1 MPDSSTNRRGRLFV
15 IAAASGTGKTS
26 LVKALMAAMP
36 ELQFS
41 VSHTTRRA
49 RPSEVDGKDYHF
61 VDQATFRR
69 MIDDGEFL
77 EHASVFDNYYGTS
90 RRAVENALALG
101 HDLILEI
108 DWQGAQ
114 QVRARLPEVIDVFIL
129 PPSREALAERLR
141 ARPKGPDDVI
151 ARRLQDSVT
160 ELSHWHEFRYVV
172 VNDKFGD
179 ALEALIAIV
188 RGKGDAQKSDRA
200 EFRTL
205 AAGLLA

>member
-1 MPDSSTNRRGRLFV
+1 MSSSPNRGRLFV
-15 IAAASGTGKTS
+15 IAAPSGTGKTS

-49 RPSEVDGKDYHF
+49 RPGEVNGKDYHF
-61 VDQATFRR
+61 IDQATFRR

-77 EHASVFDNYYGTS
+77 EHACVFDNFYGTA
-90 RRAVENALALG
+90 RRQVENALDRG
-101 HDLILEI
+101 QDLILEI

-129 PPSREALAERLR
+129 PPSRDALEERLR

-160 ELSHWHEFRYVV
+160 ELSHWHEFKYVV
-172 VNDKFGD
+172 VNDKFGE
-179 ALEALIAIV
+179 ALDALIAIV
-188 RGKGDAQKSDRA
+188 KGKGEPQRSTRP

>member
-1 MPDSSTNRRGRLFV
+1 
-15 IAAASGTGKTS
+15 
-26 LVKALMAAMP
+26 
-36 ELQFS
+36 
-41 VSHTTRRA
+41 
-49 RPSEVDGKDYHF
+49 
-61 VDQATFRR
+61 

-77 EHASVFDNYYGTS
+77 EHASVFDNFYGTA
-90 RRAVENALALG
+90 RRQVENALDRG
-101 HDLILEI
+101 QDLILEI

-114 QVRARLPEVIDVFIL
+114 QVRAKLPEVIDVFIL
-129 PPSREALAERLR
+129 PPSREALEERLR

-160 ELSHWHEFRYVV
+160 ELSHWGEFKYVV

-188 RGKGDAQKSDRA
+188 KGKGEHWRSDRP
-200 EFRTL
+200 EIRTL

>member
-1 MPDSSTNRRGRLFV
+1 MPSSPNRGRLFV
-15 IAAASGTGKTS
+15 IAAPSGTGKTS

-49 RPSEVDGKDYHF
+49 RPNEMDGKDYHF
-61 VDQATFRR
+61 VDQASFRR

-77 EHASVFDNYYGTS
+77 EHASVFDNFYGTA
-90 RRAVENALALG
+90 RRQVENALDRG
-101 HDLILEI
+101 QDLILEI

-129 PPSREALAERLR
+129 PPSRDALEERLR

-160 ELSHWHEFRYVV
+160 ELSHWHEFKYVV
-172 VNDKFGD
+172 VNDKFGE
-179 ALEALIAIV
+179 ALDALIAIV
-188 RGKGDAQKSDRA
+188 KGKGEPQRSTRP

>member
-1 MPDSSTNRRGRLFV
+1 MSSSPNRGRLFV
-15 IAAASGTGKTS
+15 IAAPSGTGKTS

-49 RPSEVDGKDYHF
+49 RPNELDGKDYHF
-61 VDQATFRR
+61 VDPATFRR

-77 EHASVFDNYYGTS
+77 EHASVFDNFYGTA
-90 RRAVENALALG
+90 RRQVENALDRG
-101 HDLILEI
+101 QDLILEI
-108 DWQGAQ
+108 DWQGAR
-114 QVRARLPEVIDVFIL
+114 QVRARLPDVIDVFIL
-129 PPSREALAERLR
+129 PPSREALEERLR

-160 ELSHWHEFRYVV
+160 ELSHWGEFRYVV

-179 ALEALIAIV
+179 ALDKLIAIV
-188 RGKGDAQKSDRA
+188 KGKGDHHRSDRP
-200 EFRTL
+200 EIRTL